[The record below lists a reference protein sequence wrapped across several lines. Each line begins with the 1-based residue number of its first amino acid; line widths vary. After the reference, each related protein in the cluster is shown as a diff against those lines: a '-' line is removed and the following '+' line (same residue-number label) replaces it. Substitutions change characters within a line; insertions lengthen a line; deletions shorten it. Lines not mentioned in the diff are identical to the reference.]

1 MINSGRAYVLRI
13 ADDGSSYTEVAKLVA
28 EDGGAGAWFGRGV
41 AIDGDVVVVGAS
53 HETAASGAG
62 EAYVFRG
69 AWDAGGAW
77 TQAAALAASDG
88 APGDYFGRAVAISG
102 GVLLVGAFGKNDN
115 QGAVYAFE
123 TADGGATWAEAAA
136 LVGSGSA
143 AGDYVGCCIAIAGDR
158 IAAGAPFHDDTG
170 RVHVFETGG
179 WTETAVLTATAG
191 GAEGD
196 QFGSSVAVGAAGAI
210 LVGAYAVGTDR
221 PGFGRVFEE
230 GAGLDWAETLSV
242 EASDGAANDQ
252 FGASVALGDDY
263 VVVGSS
269 NGGAAY
275 VFGGGAYV
283 SGAAARYGR
292 GAAALLAAVA
302 AAL

>member
-1 MINSGRAYVLRI
+1 M
-13 ADDGSSYTEVAKLVA
+13 D
-28 EDGGAGAWFGRGV
+28 
-41 AIDGDVVVVGAS
+41 
-53 HETAASGAG
+53 
-62 EAYVFRG
+62 
-69 AWDAGGAW
+69 
-77 TQAAALAASDG
+77 
-88 APGDYFGRAVAISG
+88 
-102 GVLLVGAFGKNDN
+102 
-115 QGAVYAFE
+115 
-123 TADGGATWAEAAA
+123 
-136 LVGSGSA
+136 
-143 AGDYVGCCIAIAGDR
+143 
-158 IAAGAPFHDDTG
+158 
-170 RVHVFETGG
+170 
-179 WTETAVLTATAG
+179 
-191 GAEGD
+191 
-196 QFGSSVAVGAAGAI
+196 I

-230 GAGLDWAETLSV
+230 GAGLDWTETLSF

-292 GAAALLAAVA
+292 GAAALLAVVA